1 MGKLMVCVVCCL
13 VYANCNP
20 HTAGFCTFKME
31 VEIVCS
37 RSGGEKMRDR
47 RIARKFQGPKCAQYV
62 H

>member
-31 VEIVCS
+31 VEISV
-37 RSGGEKMRDR
+37 
-47 RIARKFQGPKCAQYV
+47 Q
-62 H
+62 